1 MIVGIGSDIARIER
15 FKQAVKRHGPRFA
28 QRILGPE
35 EHAVW
40 LQKAQPAAFLAKRF
54 AAKEAFVKALGLGLR
69 AGMQW
74 GEIQVLNDGLGKPY
88 LVVEGKAERLLS
100 EAGVT
105 ASHITLSDEAE
116 YAVAFVV
123 LERA

>member
-15 FKQAVKRHGPRFA
+15 FKRAVKRHGPRFA

-35 EHAVW
+35 EHVVW

-88 LVVEGKAERLLS
+88 LVVEGKAERLLL

-105 ASHITLSDEAE
+105 NSHITLSDEAE